1 MQFQHLFYFRSTAV
15 SLKVS
20 ESDKGT
26 ELHYLDINLL
36 QMRNDQLDAPTQKY
50 SAVKMYWMVG
60 YNYSGDDRS
69 CNASLHVWLALALSI
84 CSKICQIY
92 LLNLMSQ

>member
-1 MQFQHLFYFRSTAV
+1 MAASLEILTCYKNIIITKIKIDHVTVKYAMQFQHLFYFRSIAV

-20 ESDKGT
+20 ESDKGRVLFWNPL

-50 SAVKMYWMVG
+50 SAVKMY
-60 YNYSGDDRS
+60 
-69 CNASLHVWLALALSI
+69 
-84 CSKICQIY
+84 
-92 LLNLMSQ
+92 

>member
-1 MQFQHLFYFRSTAV
+1 MAASLEILTCYKNIIITKIKIDHVTVKYAMQFQHLFYFRSIAV

-20 ESDKGT
+20 ESDKGRVLFWNLL

-50 SAVKMYWMVG
+50 SAVKMY
-60 YNYSGDDRS
+60 
-69 CNASLHVWLALALSI
+69 
-84 CSKICQIY
+84 
-92 LLNLMSQ
+92 

>member
-1 MQFQHLFYFRSTAV
+1 MAASLETLSCYKNIIITKIEIDHVTVKYAMQFQHLFYFRSTAV

-20 ESDKGT
+20 ESDKGRVLFWNPL

-50 SAVKMYWMVG
+50 SAVKMY
-60 YNYSGDDRS
+60 
-69 CNASLHVWLALALSI
+69 
-84 CSKICQIY
+84 
-92 LLNLMSQ
+92 

>member
-1 MQFQHLFYFRSTAV
+1 MQFQHLFYFRSIAV

-20 ESDKGT
+20 ESDKGRVLFWNPL

-60 YNYSGDDRS
+60 
-69 CNASLHVWLALALSI
+69 
-84 CSKICQIY
+84 
-92 LLNLMSQ
+92 